1 MLLYNLLSSNSLQM
15 VPCSLAS
22 GNLDQLN
29 DFNGLLGCGMF
40 FFSMRCIMGAG
51 GGAIAEDGIFGA
63 GGGGGGAAAIIIGGG
78 GGGIDFGDAFADDTA
93 VDAGEPCDPMSPDI
107 F

>member
-1 MLLYNLLSSNSLQM
+1 M
-15 VPCSLAS
+15 VPCTLAS
-22 GNLDQLN
+22 GNFDQLN

-40 FFSMRCIMGAG
+40 FFSIRGIIGTG
-51 GGAIAEDGIFGA
+51 GGASAENAFGA

-78 GGGIDFGDAFADDTA
+78 GGGAGFGDVVTG
-93 VDAGEPCDPMSPDI
+93 AGATRPVSPDI